1 MYFKLSLYP
10 QCEIVQIK
18 IVVVAERKQASA
30 QEIRSELQRFA
41 RARHAPGTD
50 MRVVPRYHYL
60 SGKKNDPE
68 NESVQLTLFMLVLMS
83 KPSTKAVP
91 PDMVSSPVNILNVVV
106 FPAPLI
112 PRRPKHSLMGIP
124 RLKRSTATNGPRPG
138 SQKTRYR
145 CLHNISACCHRVS
158 LIAIISVFW

>member
-1 MYFKLSLYP
+1 MVSLPSRPNLGPERIHMDKTAALNSASYSEFKHPWY
-10 QCEIVQIK
+10 
-18 IVVVAERKQASA
+18 AQA
-30 QEIRSELQRFA
+30 RRNELKRCT
-41 RARHAPGTD
+41 RARHAPSEDT
-50 MRVVPRYHYL
+50 RVVPRYYYL
-60 SGKKNDPE
+60 RGKKNDPV
-68 NESVQLTLFMLVLMS
+68 NESMQLTLFMLVLMS

-138 SQKTRYR
+138 NQTQLY
-145 CLHNISACCHRVS
+145 L
-158 LIAIISVFW
+158 

>member
-1 MYFKLSLYP
+1 MSVKLWTPGSVHNRKQKMVLSLP
-10 QCEIVQIK
+10 IVNTQ
-18 IVVVAERKQASA
+18 RPRSRLLFAS
-30 QEIRSELQRFA
+30 
-41 RARHAPGTD
+41 
-50 MRVVPRYHYL
+50 L
-60 SGKKNDPE
+60 SGKNDPE
-68 NESVQLTLFMLVLMS
+68 NELMQLTLFMLVLMS

>member
-1 MYFKLSLYP
+1 MCVKSVHNRKQEMVLSLP
-10 QCEIVQIK
+10 IVNTQ
-18 IVVVAERKQASA
+18 RPRSRFLFAS
-30 QEIRSELQRFA
+30 LN
-41 RARHAPGTD
+41 
-50 MRVVPRYHYL
+50 
-60 SGKKNDPE
+60 GKKNDPE

-124 RLKRSTATNGPRPG
+124 RLKRSTAINGPRPR
-138 SQKTRYR
+138 SQKNDTD
-145 CLHNISACCHRVS
+145 VT
-158 LIAIISVFW
+158 IIFQLVTTEFPC